1 MASLGTGFSASAG
14 ISLASRRLQLEQQQ
28 QQQAAVPAVYDA
40 DGVKMSAAAASPLRG
55 LRGSAWAAA
64 RLAARAGGASASGT
78 AGAATSTAYAV
89 QQIAEMAQRR
99 RTRAGQEAD
108 LSEHVKDRPQR
119 EGRRRSALAASAD
132 ASAPDVTDDR
142 AAARRATATPAAAVR
157 VLELEGGEYAIRIS
171 LLPEVLEVTQ
181 PDAEAAPAA
190 NRQNGGTR

>member
-1 MASLGTGFSASAG
+1 M
-14 ISLASRRLQLEQQQ
+14 R
-28 QQQAAVPAVYDA
+28 
-40 DGVKMSAAAASPLRG
+40 AAAASPLRG

-78 AGAATSTAYAV
+78 ASAATSTAYAV

-108 LSEHVKDRPQR
+108 LAEHVKDRPQR

-142 AAARRATATPAAAVR
+142 AAARRATATPAAASAARCDAAVR
-157 VLELEGGEYAIRIS
+157 VLELEGGEYAIRT
-171 LLPEVLEVTQ
+171 LLPDPEVTQ

-190 NRQNGGTR
+190 NSQSGGTR

>member
-1 MASLGTGFSASAG
+1 MAPLGTGFSASAG
-14 ISLASRRLQLEQQQ
+14 ISLASRRLQLEQQQQQQ

-78 AGAATSTAYAV
+78 ASAATSTAYAV

-171 LLPEVLEVTQ
+171 LLPEVTQ

-190 NRQNGGTR
+190 NSQNGGTS

>member
-119 EGRRRSALAASAD
+119 EGRRRSALAASAN

-171 LLPEVLEVTQ
+171 LLPEVTQ

-190 NRQNGGTR
+190 NSQNGGTR